1 MSAFETTIAILL
13 KEALSIT
20 DMYHFRKNSSSAM
33 GPMMEKENICR
44 IRVARV

>member
-1 MSAFETTIAILL
+1 MSALETTIAILL
-13 KEALSIT
+13 KEALSIM

-44 IRVARV
+44 IRGANV